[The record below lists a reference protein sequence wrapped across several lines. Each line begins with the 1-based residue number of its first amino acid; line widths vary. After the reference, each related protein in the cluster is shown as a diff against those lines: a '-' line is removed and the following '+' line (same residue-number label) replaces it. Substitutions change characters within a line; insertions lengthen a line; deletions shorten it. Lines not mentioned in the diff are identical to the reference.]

1 MWSASIAIALHSIF
15 KAMAYSIKYFK
26 PEIDKE
32 DTLKALCYI
41 QNINNKYVLFV
52 NGVQSTY
59 APNVWSALLCE
70 EFKTNSSLFIRED
83 WVNLNFLSSI
93 KSSFNCEADKLR
105 NSLSLEQQFILDSQY
120 AISPKSG
127 SSFISIKVENNK
139 INYSML
145 GDNFLFIYNEKT
157 KSLLAYCSM
166 VDKNGK
172 LDLSQPCHCL
182 YNDLSLLGIPI
193 TGEKPLKDSICFIL
207 SRDMANWFIDNCKSN
222 LSQTINTLLSLSN
235 DEDYNKLLQKIQSL
249 QRYKGYPFDKSTSC
263 CMIIQRDKESI
274 GTDFIEK
281 IKTWYH
287 NNIIAVLCLIATVV
301 LFISLF
307 CILGNKGKTE
317 KIEKKDHV
325 KVENKSSKKVAVI
338 PTVVDEY
345 KYYHDLLANDNL
357 SFKSVKEMLVKADE
371 SNLKEKNRPLYDTIY
386 SYAHFV
392 NRYNVIGQP
401 RLRDAL
407 RDLFSNV
414 PNGAYTIH
422 RKDSNSLV
430 LSTNLTSGEIMFF
443 RTSHKR
449 NIIELFIG
457 KYNNG
462 NKIQQYA
469 DDEKKT
475 RYTKAINNRNIWKS
489 FSEMN

>member
-1 MWSASIAIALHSIF
+1 MT
-15 KAMAYSIKYFK
+15 YSIKYFK

-83 WVNLNFLSSI
+83 WVNLDFLSSI

-145 GDNFLFIYNEKT
+145 GDNFLFIYNKRT

-182 YNDLSLLGIPI
+182 YNDLSLLGTPVN
-193 TGEKPLKDSICFIL
+193 GEKPLKDSICFIL

-235 DEDYNKLLQKIQSL
+235 DEDYNKLLQKIQSQ
-249 QRYKGYPFDKSTSC
+249 QRYKCKPFDRSTSY
-263 CMIIQRDKESI
+263 CMIIQRDKETINTYS
-274 GTDFIEK
+274 IEK
-281 IKTWYH
+281 IKTWCH
-287 NNIIAVLCLIATVV
+287 NNMIAVCLIAAVV
-301 LFISLF
+301 LIISLF
-307 CILGNKGKTE
+307 FIFGNKGKV
-317 KIEKKDHV
+317 KKREKKNPI
-325 KVENKSSKKVAVI
+325 KVEAKSPGKVI
-338 PTVVDEY
+338 PDVVDEY
-345 KYYHDLLANDNL
+345 KYYHDLLANDSL
-357 SFKSVKEMLVKADE
+357 SFKSVKEMLIKANE
-371 SNLKEKNRPLYDTIY
+371 NKLNKKNKPLYDTIY

-392 NRYNVIGQP
+392 NRYNVTGQP
-401 RLRDAL
+401 RLKDAL

-414 PNGAYTIH
+414 SNGTYTIY
-422 RKDSNSLV
+422 RNDSTPLV
-430 LSTNLTSGEIMFF
+430 LSTNLTSGEITFF
-443 RTSHKR
+443 RDSHKR
-449 NIIELFIG
+449 NVVELFIG
-457 KYNNG
+457 KYNDCNE
-462 NKIQQYA
+462 IQQYT
-469 DDEKKT
+469 DDEKKA
-475 RYTKAINNRNIWKS
+475 RYTKAVNNRNTWKS

>member
-1 MWSASIAIALHSIF
+1 MT
-15 KAMAYSIKYFK
+15 YSIKYFK

-83 WVNLNFLSSI
+83 WVNLDFLSSI

-145 GDNFLFIYNEKT
+145 GDNFLFIYNKRT
-157 KSLLAYCSM
+157 KSLFAYCSM

-182 YNDLSLLGIPI
+182 YSDLSLLGTPVN
-193 TGEKPLKDSICFIL
+193 GEKTLKDSICFIL

-235 DEDYNKLLQKIQSL
+235 DEDYNKLLQKIQSQ
-249 QRYKGYPFDKSTSC
+249 QRYKGKPFDRSTSY
-263 CMIIQRDKESI
+263 CMIIQRDKETINTYS
-274 GTDFIEK
+274 IEK
-281 IKTWYH
+281 IKTWCH
-287 NNIIAVLCLIATVV
+287 NNMIAVCLIAAVV
-301 LFISLF
+301 LIISLF
-307 CILGNKGKTE
+307 FIFGNKGKVE
-317 KIEKKDHV
+317 KREKKNPI
-325 KVENKSSKKVAVI
+325 KVEAKSPGKVTVI
-338 PTVVDEY
+338 PAVVDEY
-345 KYYHDLLANDNL
+345 KYYHDLLANDCL
-357 SFKSVKEMLVKADE
+357 SFKSVKEMLIKANE
-371 SNLKEKNRPLYDTIY
+371 NNLNEKNKPLYDTIY

-392 NRYNVIGQP
+392 NRYNVTGLP
-401 RLRDAL
+401 RLKDAL

-414 PNGAYTIH
+414 SNGTYTIY
-422 RKDSNSLV
+422 RNDSNPLV

-443 RTSHKR
+443 RDSHKR
-449 NIIELFIG
+449 NVVELFIG
-457 KYNNG
+457 KYNDCNE
-462 NKIQQYA
+462 IQQYT
-469 DDEKKT
+469 DDEKKA
-475 RYTKAINNRNIWKS
+475 RYTKAVNNRNTWKS

>member
-407 RDLFSNV
+407 RDLFSNE

-443 RTSHKR
+443 RASHKR

>member
-1 MWSASIAIALHSIF
+1 MRLRSTYIF
-15 KAMAYSIKYFK
+15 MAMAYSIKYFK

-41 QNINNKYVLFV
+41 QNINNKYVLLV

-127 SSFISIKVENNK
+127 SSFISIKVESNK

-182 YNDLSLLGIPI
+182 YNDLSLLGTPI
-193 TGEKPLKDSICFIL
+193 TGEKSLKDSICFIL

-235 DEDYNKLLQKIQSL
+235 DEDYNKLLQKIQSQ
-249 QRYKGYPFDKSTSC
+249 QRYKGNPFDKSTSC

-281 IKTWYH
+281 IKTWCH
-287 NNIIAVLCLIATVV
+287 NNIIAVLCLIAAVV
-301 LFISLF
+301 LIISLF
-307 CILGNKGKTE
+307 CILGNKEKTE
-317 KIEKKDHV
+317 KIEKKNHV
-325 KVENKSSKKVAVI
+325 KVENKSSNKVAVV

-345 KYYHDLLANDNL
+345 KYYHDLLANDSL

-443 RTSHKR
+443 RASHKR

>member
-1 MWSASIAIALHSIF
+1 MT
-15 KAMAYSIKYFK
+15 YSIKYFK

-93 KSSFNCEADKLR
+93 KSSFNCKADKLR

-157 KSLLAYCSM
+157 KKLLAYCSM

-182 YNDLSLLGIPI
+182 YNDLSLLGTPI
-193 TGEKPLKDSICFIL
+193 NGEKSLKDSICFIL

-235 DEDYNKLLQKIQSL
+235 DEDYNKLLQKIQSQ
-249 QRYKGYPFDKSTSC
+249 QRYKGNPFDKSISC
-263 CMIIQRDKESI
+263 CMIIQREKASVDTYSI
-274 GTDFIEK
+274 EN
-281 IKTWYH
+281 IKTWFH
-287 NNIIAVLCLIATVV
+287 NNLIIAVLCLIAAVV
-301 LFISLF
+301 LIISLF
-307 CILGNKGKTE
+307 CIFGNKGKNE
-317 KIEKKDHV
+317 KIEKNDHV
-325 KVENKSSKKVAVI
+325 KVENNSSDKVAVASS
-338 PTVVDEY
+338 VVDEY

-357 SFKSVKEMLVKADE
+357 SFKSVKEMLVKAE
-371 SNLKEKNRPLYDTIY
+371 KGNLKKKNRPLYDTVY

-392 NRYNVIGQP
+392 NRYNVTGRP
-401 RLRDAL
+401 KLRNAL

-414 PNGAYTIH
+414 SNGAYTI
-422 RKDSNSLV
+422 RRNDSNSLV

-443 RTSHKR
+443 RDSHKR
-449 NIIELFIG
+449 KIIELFIG
-457 KYNNG
+457 KYNDG
-462 NKIQQYA
+462 NEIQQYA
-469 DDEKKT
+469 DDEKKA
-475 RYTKAINNRNIWKS
+475 RYTKAVNNRNIWKS

>member
-443 RTSHKR
+443 RASHKR